1 MNHSIFRHGTSPS
14 PTARPSSSA
23 LAWLLL
29 ALVLATVPDLAH
41 ALEPKALPYEN
52 GLGSLYT
59 SLTGPVPF
67 IISLVGIVA
76 CGAMLIFGG
85 EISGFLRTMVFLVLV
100 ISVIVQAT
108 AIVAMFGGN
117 WKGQVPGAITTQVPT
132 AAPVRGIA

>member
-1 MNHSIFRHGTSPS
+1 MNLFTPRHRPSPS
-14 PTARPSSSA
+14 LIVAA
-23 LAWLLL
+23 LLL
-29 ALVLATVPDLAH
+29 FLAALPELAH
-41 ALEPKALPYEN
+41 AVDSQPLPYEA

-108 AIVAMFGGN
+108 AVVSMFGGN
-117 WKGQVPGAITTQVPT
+117 WEGKAAGAMRTPS
-132 AAPVRGIA
+132 ALSSAYARGIA

>member
-1 MNHSIFRHGTSPS
+1 MNPSTPRHCPSPS
-14 PTARPSSSA
+14 LIVPA
-23 LAWLLL
+23 LLL
-29 ALVLATVPDLAH
+29 VFLVALPELAH
-41 ALEPKALPYEN
+41 ALDAKPLPYEE

-108 AIVAMFGGN
+108 AVVSMFGGN
-117 WKGQVPGAITTQVPT
+117 WQGKSAGATQARSPLS
-132 AAPVRGIA
+132 AAYARGFA

>member
-1 MNHSIFRHGTSPS
+1 MNHSTPHR
-14 PTARPSSSA
+14 RPSASLIVPA
-23 LAWLLL
+23 LFLLLL
-29 ALVLATVPDLAH
+29 AAVPELAH
-41 ALEPKALPYEN
+41 AQQVKPLPYEE

-108 AIVAMFGGN
+108 AVVSMFGGN
-117 WKGQVPGAITTQVPT
+117 WKGQ
-132 AAPVRGIA
+132 AAGTIQTGSASAAAYARGFA